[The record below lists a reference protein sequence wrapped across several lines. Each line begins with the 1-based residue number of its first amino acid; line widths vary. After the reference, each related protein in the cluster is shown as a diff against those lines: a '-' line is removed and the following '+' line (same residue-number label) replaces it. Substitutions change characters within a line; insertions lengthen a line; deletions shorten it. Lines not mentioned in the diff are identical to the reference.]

1 MHLPLCNCF
10 AAGKRLEKEACEI
23 VLDHKSDDVRETA
36 QDLGELYIRAIVVTN
51 KRNDPDGLA
60 IALETAAA
68 MLAYSSDQA
77 RLKKYA
83 RAYALLVLGADV
95 LRRVSPEEELTR
107 VWVTQQVPDV
117 MVLASALVNGRSW
130 AISHMDRSYWC
141 LHEECVL

>member
-10 AAGKRLEKEACEI
+10 AAGKRLEKKACEMVI
-23 VLDHKSDDVRETA
+23 DPKSDVVRETA
-36 QDLGELYIRAIVVTN
+36 ADLGELYIRAIVVTN

-68 MLAYSSDQA
+68 ILAYSCDQA

-83 RAYALLVLGADV
+83 RAHALLVLGADI

-107 VWVTQQVPDV
+107 VWVDQRPDV
-117 MVLASALVNGRSW
+117 MVLASALVNGRTW
-130 AISHMDRSYWC
+130 AIRHMDLSYWG
-141 LHEECVL
+141 LHEDFVL